1 MPEKTGDDAENSEF
15 IPLILFIRE
24 TSHLDKVIGKEF
36 EQKLGE
42 HLGVK
47 VPFARI
53 GKYDGNVVFNRN
65 TMTNENLQKLLTN
78 GYEYEGQKV
87 VFHMG
92 TDKDRSEFIK
102 NHGRHVGKI
111 IEKSSIVK
119 NRNWSQD
126 GQVRERQP

>member
-1 MPEKTGDDAENSEF
+1 MPEKTGDDAVNSEF

-111 IEKSSIVK
+111 IEKSSIV
-119 NRNWSQD
+119 
-126 GQVRERQP
+126 